1 MNDDRSRLKICLA
14 ASGGGHLRQL
24 HQLKPF
30 YDNHEAFLVT
40 QATPMGKALAREI
53 RTFHLPDVALGKL
66 RKSPR
71 EMGAFFR
78 NLAGSFQILRT
89 EKPDLVLSTGAGLA
103 FNLLALARL
112 FGIRTVFVES
122 LAHVYTPTTTGRV
135 VSKWADAYIVQWE
148 DLHRVH
154 PGSILAAS
162 IRPLET
168 AAPSQPTEGGTFV
181 TVGTHGPFPRL
192 VAEVDR
198 LAEAGLLPRP
208 VLVQHPAETP
218 CPHADRTFPECSV
231 EEFQEL
237 IQNSRLVITHAGA
250 GSILSVLGAARPTIA
265 LARLSRFGEHYDDH
279 QLEILR
285 KFREMGAML
294 GSDRAEDL
302 ESLVRESK
310 SFQAKSIEYESTIIR
325 ETIERLTSEWFG

>member
-1 MNDDRSRLKICLA
+1 
-14 ASGGGHLRQL
+14 
-24 HQLKPF
+24 
-30 YDNHEAFLVT
+30 
-40 QATPMGKALAREI
+40 MGKALAKEM
-53 RTFHLPDVALGKL
+53 RTIHLPDVALGKL

-71 EMGAFFR
+71 ELGAFLS
-78 NLAGSFQILRT
+78 NLAGSFRILRT

-135 VSKWADAYIVQWE
+135 VSKWTDAYIAQWE

-154 PGSILAAS
+154 PGSILAPS
-162 IRPLET
+162 IRPLDSV
-168 AAPSQPTEGGTFV
+168 APPIEKEGGTFV

-192 VAEVDR
+192 IAEVDR
-198 LAEAGLLPRP
+198 LAAANLLPRP
-208 VLVQHPAETP
+208 VIVQHPAGVD

-237 IQNSRLVITHAGA
+237 LQNSRLVITHAGA
-250 GSILSVLGAARPTIA
+250 GSILSALGVKRPTIA
-265 LARLSRFGEHYDDH
+265 IARLSRFGEHYDDH

-294 GSDRAEDL
+294 GSDRTEDL
-302 ESLVRESK
+302 ESLIRESE
-310 SFQAKSIEYESTIIR
+310 SFQATRIQYDSAVIR

>member
-1 MNDDRSRLKICLA
+1 MNVDRSRLKICLA

-30 YDNHEAFLVT
+30 YEKHEMFLVT
-40 QATPMGKALAREI
+40 QETPMGKALAREM

-71 EMGAFFR
+71 ELGAFLS
-78 NLAGSFQILRT
+78 NLAGSFRILRT

-135 VSKWADAYIVQWE
+135 VSRWADAYIAQWE

-154 PGSILAAS
+154 PGSILASPIHLMKTDPFAS
-162 IRPLET
+162 PI
-168 AAPSQPTEGGTFV
+168 EGGTFV

-192 VAEVDR
+192 IAEVDR
-198 LAEAGLLPRP
+198 LAAAGHLPRP
-208 VLVQHPAETP
+208 VIIQHPAETR

-231 EEFQEL
+231 EEFQEHL
-237 IQNSRLVITHAGA
+237 HNSRLVITHAGA
-250 GSILSVLGAARPTIA
+250 GSILSALEANRPTIA
-265 LARLSRFGEHYDDH
+265 LARLSGYGEHYDDH
-279 QLEILR
+279 QLEILQKLR
-285 KFREMGAML
+285 GMGAML

-302 ESLVRESK
+302 EGLVRESG
-310 SFQAKSIEYESTIIR
+310 SFRATPIQYDSTVIR